1 MRAMM
6 KQAFGRTIVAVV
18 GVFGLAIMSS
28 MSAAAAGNDCVA
40 HAAEV
45 ERDLGIPAGILASIA
60 MVESG
65 GGGAPTPFIM
75 NVNGRAVV
83 AKSPA
88 DAAKRLRDK
97 KGRLVSNAYLGCM
110 QISLRVH
117 KAQFDSLES
126 IINPR
131 DNVRYAGQLL
141 VRLHQEEGNW
151 RSAIARYNG
160 ASIRAAGGYVCK
172 VWRYLNE
179 FDSASARLIESNRCE
194 EVAAAISPRTR
205 SSFKNAQAVEIN

>member
-1 MRAMM
+1 MRKMM
-6 KQAFGRTIVAVV
+6 KQALSKTILTVV

-28 MSAAAAGNDCVA
+28 LPAAAGANDCVA
-40 HAAEV
+40 HAADI
-45 ERDLGIPAGILASIA
+45 ERELGIPAGILASIA

-65 GGGAPTPFIM
+65 GGGAPNPFIM
-75 NVNGRAVV
+75 NVNGRAVF
-83 AKSPA
+83 AKSAA

-97 KGRLVSNAYLGCM
+97 KGRMVSSAFIGCM
-110 QISLRVH
+110 QLSLRAH
-117 KAQFDSLES
+117 KAQFDSLED
-126 IINPR
+126 IVNPR

-160 ASIRAAGGYVCK
+160 ASIRAAHGYVCK

>member
-1 MRAMM
+1 MRTMM
-6 KQAFGRTIVAVV
+6 KQALSKTIMAVV

-28 MSAAAAGNDCVA
+28 LPAAAAGNDCVA
-40 HAAEV
+40 HAAEI
-45 ERDLGIPAGILASIA
+45 ERELGIPAGILASIA

-65 GGGAPTPFIM
+65 GGGAPNPYIM
-75 NVNGRAVV
+75 NVNGRAVF
-83 AKSPA
+83 AKNAA

-97 KGRLVSNAYLGCM
+97 KGRLVSSAYIGCM

-117 KAQFDSLES
+117 KAQFDSLED
-126 IINPR
+126 IVNPR

-160 ASIRAAGGYVCK
+160 ASIRAAHGYVCK

>member
-1 MRAMM
+1 MRKIME
-6 KQAFGRTIVAVV
+6 RTLRRAVAATV
-18 GVFGLAIMSS
+18 GFFGLAIMSFQP
-28 MSAAAAGNDCVA
+28 AAAASNDCVA
-40 HAAEV
+40 HAAEI
-45 ERDLGIPAGILASIA
+45 ERELGIPAGILASIA

-65 GGGAPTPFIM
+65 GGGVPTPYIM
-75 NVNGRAVV
+75 NVNGRAVF
-83 AKSPA
+83 AKNAA

-97 KGRLVSNAYLGCM
+97 KGRLVSSAYIGCM

-117 KAQFDSLES
+117 KAQFDSLDDMV
-126 IINPR
+126 NPR

-160 ASIRAAGGYVCK
+160 ASIRAAHGYVCK

-205 SSFKNAQAVEIN
+205 SSFKSAQAIEIN